1 MKKLYLFGIFL
12 LIFLITFTSAKKQ
25 EEFLVTKIIDGDT
38 IKLENGQTI
47 RLICVNTPEKGE
59 LGFEEATNY
68 LKSTILNK
76 KIKLKKDI
84 SEKDKYD
91 RLLRYIY
98 LNNTLINELI
108 ARKGYGTAS
117 PFEPDTKF
125 CAKILKSEQKA
136 KKEKIGIWK
145 KLTTSQFIC
154 TMNTYNCNDFTNQSE
169 AQRVFDYCGGTSNDI
184 HKLDRNKDGIV
195 CESMS

>member
-47 RLICVNTPEKGE
+47 RMICVNTPEKGE

-68 LKSTILNK
+68 LKSIILNK
-76 KIKLKKDI
+76 KINLKKDI
-84 SEKDKYD
+84 SEKDKYN

-108 ARKGYGTAS
+108 VRKGYGFAY

-125 CAKILKSEQKA
+125 CAKILKAEQKA
-136 KKEKIGIWK
+136 KKEKLGIWK
-145 KLTTSQFIC
+145 KLTSSKYIC
-154 TMNTYNCNDFTNQSE
+154 TTNVYNCNDFTNQAE
-169 AQRVFDYCGGTSNDI
+169 AQRAFDYCGGTSNDI
-184 HKLDRNKDGIV
+184 HKLDKNKDGIV
-195 CESMS
+195 CGSLL